1 MDITLLLNTWQE
13 ALKDRF
19 RSGFLPIE
27 DTIFQFQFEAQA
39 EAPLFL
45 TANQQAFA
53 LYPGTHQVPTLTL
66 FVRDHATALRLLTGE
81 EDGMAAFMAGSYR
94 ADGNIILSQLL
105 LYVFQQPALLQ
116 TQEVID

>member
-39 EAPLFL
+39 EAPL
-45 TANQQAFA
+45 
-53 LYPGTHQVPTLTL
+53 
-66 FVRDHATALRLLTGE
+66 
-81 EDGMAAFMAGSYR
+81 
-94 ADGNIILSQLL
+94 LSL
-105 LYVFQQPALLQ
+105 
-116 TQEVID
+116 IHI

>member
-19 RSGFLPIE
+19 RSDFLPIE
-27 DTIFQFQFEAQA
+27 DTIFQFQFEHQPN
-39 EAPLFL
+39 EPLYL
-45 TANQQAFA
+45 TANQQTFT
-53 LYPGTHQVPTLTL
+53 LSPGTHRMPTLTL
-66 FVRDHATALRLLTGE
+66 FVRDQATMLQLLTGE
-81 EDGMAAFMAGSYR
+81 KDGMAAFMAGTYR

-116 TQEVID
+116 TQQVID

>member
-1 MDITLLLNTWQE
+1 MDIDLIVTTWQT
-13 ALKDRF
+13 ALNDRF

-53 LYPGTHQVPTLTL
+53 LFPGTHQVPTLTL
-66 FVRDHATALRLLTGE
+66 FVSDHATALRLLTGE

>member
-27 DTIFQFQFEAQA
+27 DTIFQFQFGAKA

-45 TANQQAFA
+45 NANQQAFV
-53 LYPGTHQVPTLTL
+53 LFPGTHQVPTLTL

-81 EDGMAAFMAGSYR
+81 EDGMAAFMAGHIHIGATPLMTGYR
-94 ADGNIILSQLL
+94 KML
-105 LYVFQQPALLQ
+105 PW
-116 TQEVID
+116 

>member
-53 LYPGTHQVPTLTL
+53 LFPGTH
-66 FVRDHATALRLLTGE
+66 
-81 EDGMAAFMAGSYR
+81 
-94 ADGNIILSQLL
+94 
-105 LYVFQQPALLQ
+105 
-116 TQEVID
+116 